1 MKITRRQFMKGAAA
15 TGIALSLP
23 LKFGVRSAHA
33 YAVSPGLAKFVDPL
47 PLFGPD
53 IPQATTVGTPYVN
66 VDYYEI
72 TAGAFRQVIHSGL
85 DAIFPGYNT
94 NGGTRF
100 YGYKNTTGGTF
111 KHLGGFIGATKGT
124 PVRIKFT
131 NTLPATHMLPFD
143 PTIPSPGNGG
153 NRQDRIAVH
162 LHGGL
167 VPWTSD
173 GGPFH
178 WFAPGGILGSSVPPG
193 GWLHNSTATGLPL
206 TNDYYYPNNQ
216 SARLMWYHDHAIGIT
231 RTNAYAGLASAY
243 IILDTAFEALLNLP
257 DPQYLAFQDKVI
269 WDPASDPN
277 YAAAPPVGGGV
288 IGAQPGDLWYPYIYE
303 PAIWKLQ
310 GRGKAPIPS
319 AVPEMAGDTMLVNGH
334 IFPFHAVTAGAQ
346 RFRWLN
352 ACNTR
357 FLDLRFVLETGST
370 GEPQGGYLNPTL
382 APVNVWIIGS
392 EGGYLP
398 APVLA
403 IQNGNPITP
412 SPLLIGPGERFDV
425 IVDFSSIPVGQNVLL
440 YSDAQTPYPLGNPG
454 FDYYPGNPLNPVQPQ
469 PGQGPNTRTIMRFS
483 VVAGPAS
490 AVSLPGTMAPTTEF
504 LPVGPDP
511 VNGGRTL
518 QNQTLGANY
527 TVAGVQYSFA
537 GVRNLTLNEAFD
549 PFGRLIQEI
558 GTTVKVKGGGF
569 GRNYAFDAPTEN
581 VTYRTVEIWNVF
593 NLTADTHPMHTHLF
607 NVMVLRRQPFKV
619 QNFQGTPVFIG
630 PGRGPEPYE
639 IGWKETFKCP
649 PGEVTV
655 VAVLVEAPLVDGAGA
670 ITRNVIVAPTGAAG
684 SFTSVLPVSPRLF
697 ASYGINADE
706 YVWHCH
712 ILEHEEHDMMRPL
725 VAV

>member
-1 MKITRRQFMKGAAA
+1 MKISRRQFIKGAAA
-15 TGIALSLP
+15 AGVALALP
-23 LKFGVRSAHA
+23 LKFGVKSAQG
-33 YAVSPGLAKFVDPL
+33 YAISPGLTKFVDPL

-53 IPQATTVGTPYVN
+53 IPPATPFGTPYVG

-72 TAGAFRQVIHSGL
+72 TAGDFRQSIHSGL
-85 DAIFPGYNT
+85 ATYFSNKGLTYN
-94 NGGTRF
+94 GTRF
-100 YGYKNTTGGTF
+100 YGYKNTNGGSF
-111 KHLGGFIGATKGT
+111 AHLGGFIGAAKGK

-131 NTLPATHMLPFD
+131 NTLPATYMLPFD

-167 VPWTSD
+167 VPWPSD

-178 WFAPGGILGSSVPPG
+178 WFAPDGTLGSSVPPG
-193 GWLHNSTATGLPL
+193 GWLHNAAGAL

-243 IILDTAFEALLNLP
+243 IIADAPFEASLGLP
-257 DPQYLAFQDKVI
+257 APQYLAFQDKVI
-269 WDPASDPN
+269 WDPANDPLYN
-277 YAAAPPVGGGV
+277 QPVNLGGGGV
-288 IGAQPGDLWYPYIYE
+288 TGAQPGDLWYPYIYE

-334 IFPFHAVTAGAQ
+334 IFPFHQVTAGAQ

-357 FLDLRFVLETGST
+357 FLDLKFVLEAGST
-370 GEPQGGYLNPTL
+370 GEPLGGYLAPTP
-382 APVNVWIIGS
+382 APVDVWIVGS

-403 IQNGNPITP
+403 VSNGTPIFP
-412 SPLLIGPGERFDV
+412 NPLLIGPGERFDV
-425 IVDFSSIPVGQNVLL
+425 IVDFTGLDGQNVLL

-454 FDYYPGNPLNPVQPQ
+454 FDYYPGNPLNPVQPLA
-469 PGQGPNTRTIMRFS
+469 GQGPNTRTIMRF
-483 VVAGPAS
+483 
-490 AVSLPGTMAPTTEF
+490 AVSGAGSTVSVPGTLAPSTEF
-504 LPVGPDP
+504 LPTVSDL
-511 VNGGRTL
+511 VNGGQTL
-518 QNQTLGANY
+518 QNQTLGAIY
-527 TVAGVQYSFA
+527 TVGGVQYTFA

-549 PFGRLIQEI
+549 KFGRLIQEI
-558 GTTVKVKGGGF
+558 GTTVKVKGGGY
-569 GRNYAFDAPTEN
+569 GLNYAFDAPTEN

-619 QNFQGTPVFIG
+619 QNFKGTPVFIG

-655 VAVLVEAPLVDGAGA
+655 VAVLVEAPIVDNLGA
-670 ITRNVIVAPTGAAG
+670 ITRNVIVTPTTPPGTT
-684 SFTSVLPVSPRLF
+684 SFTSTVPFSPRLQVAPF
-697 ASYGINADE
+697 NLSVDE

-725 VAV
+725 TAL